1 MICQYVSNVPMDSES
16 SLMRKLPIGDPD
28 QITRWDLNLD
38 VYGGMGFAAKSVYPT
53 EFEVAT
59 YTAYLDGGG
68 HLQLG
73 ALHYIFYIHT
83 TGSSERLLDEHLNQ

>member
-1 MICQYVSNVPMDSES
+1 MICQYVSKVPKDSES

-59 YTAYLDGGG
+59 YTAYLDGED
-68 HLQLG
+68 
-73 ALHYIFYIHT
+73 IF
-83 TGSSERLLDEHLNQ
+83 SSEHYTTYSTSTLREAVRDCLMNI